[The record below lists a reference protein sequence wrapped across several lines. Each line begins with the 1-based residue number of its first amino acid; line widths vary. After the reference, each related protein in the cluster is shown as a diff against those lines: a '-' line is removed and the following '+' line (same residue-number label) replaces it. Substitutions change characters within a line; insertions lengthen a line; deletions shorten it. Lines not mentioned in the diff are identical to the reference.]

1 MVKIKE
7 IPVND
12 RPRERLINSGSNT
25 LSNEELLAIIL
36 DTGTKDKSAKDL
48 AISVLS
54 KINHISELKD
64 INYQNLISIK
74 GIGISKATKIL
85 SLIELSKRI
94 NVKLETLNNI
104 KANNSKV
111 IYEYFKD
118 KLMDEKQ
125 EYFYC
130 LYLNEKKELIERK
143 LLFMGTVN
151 KSLVHPREIFKEAYL
166 LSASSIICMHNHPSG
181 NPNPSTDDIVLT
193 SSLLEIGK
201 IQKIPI
207 VDHIIF
213 GSNSYYSFYEN
224 NNLERKI
231 YEKV

>member
-54 KINHISELKD
+54 KINHISELKY

-130 LYLNEKKELIERK
+130 LYLNNKKRIIKNK
-143 LLFMGTVN
+143 LLYIGTIN
-151 KSLVHPREIFKEAYL
+151 QTLIHPRDIFKEAYL
-166 LSASSIICMHNHPSG
+166 LSASAIICIHNHPSG
-181 NPNPSTDDIVLT
+181 NTAPSKEDIMMTKNLKEVGL
-193 SSLLEIGK
+193 IMG
-201 IQKIPI
+201 INV
-207 VDHIIF
+207 VDHIII
-213 GSNSYYSFYEN
+213 GKNSYYSFFEN
-224 NNLERKI
+224 GDI
-231 YEKV
+231 

>member
-54 KINHISELKD
+54 KINHISELKY

-130 LYLNEKKELIERK
+130 LYLNNKKRIIKNK
-143 LLFMGTVN
+143 LLYIGTIN
-151 KSLVHPREIFKEAYL
+151 QTLIHPRDIFKEAYL
-166 LSASSIICMHNHPSG
+166 LSASAIICIHNHPSG
-181 NPNPSTDDIVLT
+181 NTVPSKEDIIMTKNLKEVGL
-193 SSLLEIGK
+193 IMG
-201 IQKIPI
+201 INV
-207 VDHIIF
+207 VDHIII
-213 GSNSYYSFYEN
+213 GKNNYYSFFEN
-224 NNLERKI
+224 GDI
-231 YEKV
+231 

>member
-7 IPVND
+7 IPIND
-12 RPRERLINSGSNT
+12 RPRERLINNGSNI

-36 DTGTKDKSAKDL
+36 DTGTKNKSAKDL

-64 INYQNLISIK
+64 INYQNLINIK

-85 SLIELSKRI
+85 ALIELSKRI
-94 NVKLETLNNI
+94 NAKLETLNNI

-130 LYLNEKKELIERK
+130 LYLNNKKRIIKNK
-143 LLFMGTVN
+143 LLYIGTIN
-151 KSLVHPREIFKEAYL
+151 QTLIHPRDIFKEAYL
-166 LSASSIICMHNHPSG
+166 LSASAIICIHNHPSG
-181 NPNPSTDDIVLT
+181 NTAPSKEDIMMTKNLKEVGL
-193 SSLLEIGK
+193 IMG
-201 IQKIPI
+201 INV
-207 VDHIIF
+207 VDHIII
-213 GSNSYYSFYEN
+213 GKNNYYSFFEN
-224 NNLERKI
+224 GDI
-231 YEKV
+231 

>member
-130 LYLNEKKELIERK
+130 LYLNNIKRIIKNK
-143 LLFMGTVN
+143 LLYIGTIN
-151 KSLVHPREIFKEAYL
+151 QTLIHPRDIFKEAYL
-166 LSASSIICMHNHPSG
+166 LSASAIICIHNHPSG
-181 NPNPSTDDIVLT
+181 NTAPSKEDIMMTKNLKEVGL
-193 SSLLEIGK
+193 IMG
-201 IQKIPI
+201 INV
-207 VDHIIF
+207 VDHIII
-213 GSNSYYSFYEN
+213 GKNSYYSFFEN
-224 NNLERKI
+224 GDI
-231 YEKV
+231 

>member
-130 LYLNEKKELIERK
+130 LYLNNKKRIIKNK
-143 LLFMGTVN
+143 LLYIGTIN
-151 KSLVHPREIFKEAYL
+151 QTLIHPRDIFKEAYL
-166 LSASSIICMHNHPSG
+166 LSASAIICIHNHPSG
-181 NPNPSTDDIVLT
+181 NTAPSKEDIMMTKNLKEVGL
-193 SSLLEIGK
+193 IMG
-201 IQKIPI
+201 INV
-207 VDHIIF
+207 VDHIII
-213 GSNSYYSFYEN
+213 GKNSYYSFFEN
-224 NNLERKI
+224 GDI
-231 YEKV
+231 

>member
-130 LYLNEKKELIERK
+130 LYLNNKKRIIKNK
-143 LLFMGTVN
+143 LLYIGTIN
-151 KSLVHPREIFKEAYL
+151 QTLIHPRDIFKEAYL
-166 LSASSIICMHNHPSG
+166 LSASAIICIHNHPSG
-181 NPNPSTDDIVLT
+181 NTAPSKEDIMMTKNLKEVGL
-193 SSLLEIGK
+193 IMG
-201 IQKIPI
+201 INV
-207 VDHIIF
+207 VDHIII
-213 GSNSYYSFYEN
+213 GKNSYYSFFEN
-224 NNLERKI
+224 GD
-231 YEKV
+231 V

>member
-7 IPVND
+7 IPLND

-118 KLMDEKQ
+118 KLMDKKQ

-130 LYLNEKKELIERK
+130 LYLNNKKRIIKNK
-143 LLFMGTVN
+143 LLYIGTIN
-151 KSLVHPREIFKEAYL
+151 QTLIHPRDIFKEAYL
-166 LSASSIICMHNHPSG
+166 LSASAIICIHNHPSG
-181 NPNPSTDDIVLT
+181 NTAPSKEDIMMTKNLKEVGL
-193 SSLLEIGK
+193 IMG
-201 IQKIPI
+201 INV
-207 VDHIIF
+207 VDHIII
-213 GSNSYYSFYEN
+213 GKNSYYSFFEN
-224 NNLERKI
+224 GDI
-231 YEKV
+231 

>member
-74 GIGISKATKIL
+74 GIEISKATKIL

-130 LYLNEKKELIERK
+130 LYLNNKKRIIKNK
-143 LLFMGTVN
+143 LLYIGTIN
-151 KSLVHPREIFKEAYL
+151 QTLIHPRDIFKEAYL
-166 LSASSIICMHNHPSG
+166 LSASAIICIHNHPSG
-181 NPNPSTDDIVLT
+181 NTAPSKEDIMMTKNLKEVGL
-193 SSLLEIGK
+193 IMG
-201 IQKIPI
+201 INV
-207 VDHIIF
+207 VDHIII
-213 GSNSYYSFYEN
+213 GKNSYYSFFEN
-224 NNLERKI
+224 GDI
-231 YEKV
+231 

>member
-94 NVKLETLNNI
+94 NVKLETFNNI

-130 LYLNEKKELIERK
+130 LYLNNKKRIIKNK
-143 LLFMGTVN
+143 LLYIGTIN
-151 KSLVHPREIFKEAYL
+151 QTLIHPRDIFKEAYL
-166 LSASSIICMHNHPSG
+166 LSASAIICIHNHPSG
-181 NPNPSTDDIVLT
+181 NTAPSKEDIMMTKNLKEVGL
-193 SSLLEIGK
+193 IMG
-201 IQKIPI
+201 INV
-207 VDHIIF
+207 VDHIII
-213 GSNSYYSFYEN
+213 GKNSYYSFFEN
-224 NNLERKI
+224 GDI
-231 YEKV
+231 

>member
-94 NVKLETLNNI
+94 NAKLETLNNI

-130 LYLNEKKELIERK
+130 LYLNNKKRIIKNK
-143 LLFMGTVN
+143 LLYIGTIN
-151 KSLVHPREIFKEAYL
+151 QTLIHPRDIFKEAYL
-166 LSASSIICMHNHPSG
+166 LSASAIICIHNHPSG
-181 NPNPSTDDIVLT
+181 NTAPSKEDIMMTKNLKEVGL
-193 SSLLEIGK
+193 IMG
-201 IQKIPI
+201 INV
-207 VDHIIF
+207 VDHIII
-213 GSNSYYSFYEN
+213 GKNSYYSFFEN
-224 NNLERKI
+224 GDI
-231 YEKV
+231 

>member
-7 IPVND
+7 IPLND

-94 NVKLETLNNI
+94 NAKLETLNNI

-130 LYLNEKKELIERK
+130 LYLNNKKRIIKNK
-143 LLFMGTVN
+143 LLYIGTIN
-151 KSLVHPREIFKEAYL
+151 QTLIHPRDIFKEAYL
-166 LSASSIICMHNHPSG
+166 LSASAIICIHNHPSG
-181 NPNPSTDDIVLT
+181 NTAPSKEDIMMTKNLKEVGL
-193 SSLLEIGK
+193 IMG
-201 IQKIPI
+201 INV
-207 VDHIIF
+207 VDHIII
-213 GSNSYYSFYEN
+213 GKNSYYSFFEN
-224 NNLERKI
+224 GDI
-231 YEKV
+231 

>member
-54 KINHISELKD
+54 KINHISELKY

-94 NVKLETLNNI
+94 NAKLETLNNI

-130 LYLNEKKELIERK
+130 LYLNNKKRIIKNK
-143 LLFMGTVN
+143 LLYIGTIN
-151 KSLVHPREIFKEAYL
+151 QTLIHPRDIFKEAYL
-166 LSASSIICMHNHPSG
+166 LSASAIICIHNHPSG
-181 NPNPSTDDIVLT
+181 NTVPSKEDIIMTKNLKEVGL
-193 SSLLEIGK
+193 IMG
-201 IQKIPI
+201 INV
-207 VDHIIF
+207 VDHIII
-213 GSNSYYSFYEN
+213 GKNNYYSFFEN
-224 NNLERKI
+224 GDI
-231 YEKV
+231 

>member
-7 IPVND
+7 IPLND

-111 IYEYFKD
+111 IYEYFKE

-130 LYLNEKKELIERK
+130 LYLNNKKRIIKNK
-143 LLFMGTVN
+143 LLYIGTIN
-151 KSLVHPREIFKEAYL
+151 QTLIHPRDIFKEAYL
-166 LSASSIICMHNHPSG
+166 LSASAIICIHNHPSG
-181 NPNPSTDDIVLT
+181 NTAPSKEDIMMTKNLKEVGL
-193 SSLLEIGK
+193 IMG
-201 IQKIPI
+201 INV
-207 VDHIIF
+207 VDHIII
-213 GSNSYYSFYEN
+213 GKNSYYSFFEN
-224 NNLERKI
+224 GDI
-231 YEKV
+231 

>member
-130 LYLNEKKELIERK
+130 LYLNNKKRIIKNK
-143 LLFMGTVN
+143 LLYIGTIN
-151 KSLVHPREIFKEAYL
+151 QTLIHPRDIFKEAYL
-166 LSASSIICMHNHPSG
+166 LSASAIICIHNHPSG
-181 NPNPSTDDIVLT
+181 NTAPSKEDIMMTKNLKEVGLIMGINVVDNII
-193 SSLLEIGK
+193 IGK
-201 IQKIPI
+201 
-207 VDHIIF
+207 
-213 GSNSYYSFYEN
+213 NSYYSFFEN
-224 NNLERKI
+224 GDI
-231 YEKV
+231 

>member
-130 LYLNEKKELIERK
+130 LYLNNKKRIIKNK
-143 LLFMGTVN
+143 LLYIGTIN
-151 KSLVHPREIFKEAYL
+151 QTLIHPRDIFKEAYL
-166 LSASSIICMHNHPSG
+166 LSASAIICIHNHPSG
-181 NPNPSTDDIVLT
+181 NTAPSKEDIIMTKNLKEVGL
-193 SSLLEIGK
+193 IMG
-201 IQKIPI
+201 INV
-207 VDHIIF
+207 VDHIII
-213 GSNSYYSFYEN
+213 GKNSYYSFFEN
-224 NNLERKI
+224 GDI
-231 YEKV
+231 

>member
-7 IPVND
+7 IPLND

-94 NVKLETLNNI
+94 NAKLETLNNI
-104 KANNSKV
+104 KANNSRV

-130 LYLNEKKELIERK
+130 LYLNNKKRIIKNK
-143 LLFMGTVN
+143 LLYIGTIN
-151 KSLVHPREIFKEAYL
+151 QTLIHPRDIFKEAYL
-166 LSASSIICMHNHPSG
+166 LSASAIICIHNHPSG
-181 NPNPSTDDIVLT
+181 NTAPSKEDIMMTKNLKEVGL
-193 SSLLEIGK
+193 IMG
-201 IQKIPI
+201 INV
-207 VDHIIF
+207 VDHIII
-213 GSNSYYSFYEN
+213 GKNSYYSFFEN
-224 NNLERKI
+224 GDI
-231 YEKV
+231 

>member
-7 IPVND
+7 IPLND

-94 NVKLETLNNI
+94 NAKLETLNNI

-130 LYLNEKKELIERK
+130 LYLNNKKRIIKNK
-143 LLFMGTVN
+143 LLYIGTIN
-151 KSLVHPREIFKEAYL
+151 QTLIHPRDIFKEAYL
-166 LSASSIICMHNHPSG
+166 LSASAIICIHNHPSG
-181 NPNPSTDDIVLT
+181 NTVPSKEDIIMTKNLKEVGL
-193 SSLLEIGK
+193 IMG
-201 IQKIPI
+201 INV
-207 VDHIIF
+207 VDHIII
-213 GSNSYYSFYEN
+213 GKNNYYSFFEN
-224 NNLERKI
+224 GDI
-231 YEKV
+231 

>member
-130 LYLNEKKELIERK
+130 LYLNNKKRIIKNK
-143 LLFMGTVN
+143 LLYIGTIN
-151 KSLVHPREIFKEAYL
+151 QTLIHPRDIFKEAYL
-166 LSASSIICMHNHPSG
+166 LSATAIICIHNHPSG
-181 NPNPSTDDIVLT
+181 NTAPSKEDIMMTKNLKEVGL
-193 SSLLEIGK
+193 IMG
-201 IQKIPI
+201 INV
-207 VDHIIF
+207 VDHIII
-213 GSNSYYSFYEN
+213 GKNSYYSFFEN
-224 NNLERKI
+224 GDI
-231 YEKV
+231 

>member
-7 IPVND
+7 IPLND

-130 LYLNEKKELIERK
+130 LYLNNKKRIIKNK
-143 LLFMGTVN
+143 LLYIGTIN
-151 KSLVHPREIFKEAYL
+151 QTLIHPRDIFKEAYL
-166 LSASSIICMHNHPSG
+166 LSASAIICIHNHPSG
-181 NPNPSTDDIVLT
+181 NTAPSKEDIMMTKNLKEVGL
-193 SSLLEIGK
+193 IMG
-201 IQKIPI
+201 INV
-207 VDHIIF
+207 VDHIII
-213 GSNSYYSFYEN
+213 GKNSYYSFFEN
-224 NNLERKI
+224 GDI
-231 YEKV
+231 